1 MSILNSVSDKS
12 LGTTINRADAEEIIE
27 ILEACTTALEQQHE
41 VDVTDLQSAID
52 MLEYNRDYDIAVTIT
67 FDLSVRVTAKD
78 EQEASR
84 IVNDEITPLDIV
96 NGDWNEYVHA
106 IDMQHVGLE
115 IHEIDEA

>member
-1 MSILNSVSDKS
+1 MSILNSVPDKS
-12 LGTTINRADAEEIIE
+12 LGTVINRADAEEIIE

-67 FDLSVRVTAKD
+67 FDMSVRVTAKD

-84 IVNDEITPLDIV
+84 IVNEEITALDIV

-106 IDMQHVGLE
+106 IDMQNIDLS